1 MSILFVC
8 YGNTCRSPMA
18 EGLAKRIIGNK
29 ERIESAGLVPIFD
42 GAASEAIQVL
52 QETYSTDISHHKTR
66 SIADVQINT
75 FDQIIVL
82 DLYVFET
89 LKNRFPFL
97 SNKLI
102 LWDIQDPFGQDIDN
116 YRKAAKKIDDMIQ
129 KHLVPLFNG

>member
-1 MSILFVC
+1 
-8 YGNTCRSPMA
+8 MA
-18 EGLAKRIIGNK
+18 EGLAKRIMGSK
-29 ERIESAGLVPIFD
+29 GRIESAGLVPIFD
-42 GAASEAIQVL
+42 GAAPEAIQVL
-52 QETYSTDISHHKTR
+52 KETYNTDISQHQTR
-66 SIADVQINT
+66 NLADVQINT

-102 LWDIQDPFGQDIDN
+102 LWDIQDPFGKDIDN

-129 KHLVPLFNG
+129 KHLIPFVDG